1 MGGPREGH
9 LQILRCVDS
18 NVDMNDPRWPSL
30 REAARRFLREDG
42 CTLSVP
48 EGLEKDAWEIVQLI
62 ADHVPSKIDLPN
74 VVTGELAVIGLAQI
88 GGREPPIEVCWV
100 PDCGWE
106 EFSEQILDLL
116 EADILVVLDVAVPEQ
131 KKSGM
136 KSFRR
141 DQFLVKYCPIFYR
154 YYSTCLKDGK
164 TEPSSIVGFPRP
176 NHASGCHC

>member
-1 MGGPREGH
+1 M
-9 LQILRCVDS
+9 
-18 NVDMNDPRWPSL
+18 DMNDPRWPSL

-88 GGREPPIEVCWV
+88 GGREPPIEVCGV

-106 EFSEQILDLL
+106 EFSEQNLELL
-116 EADILVVLDVAVPEQ
+116 EAGDPGCIGCGGPGAEEEWNEE
-131 KKSGM
+131 
-136 KSFRR
+136 FRR
-141 DQFLVKYCPIFYR
+141 DQFL
-154 YYSTCLKDGK
+154 
-164 TEPSSIVGFPRP
+164 
-176 NHASGCHC
+176 A